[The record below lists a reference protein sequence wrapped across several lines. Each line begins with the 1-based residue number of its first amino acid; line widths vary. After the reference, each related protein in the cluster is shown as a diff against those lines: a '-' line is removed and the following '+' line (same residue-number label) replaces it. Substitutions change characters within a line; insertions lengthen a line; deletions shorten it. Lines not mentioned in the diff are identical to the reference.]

1 MLARSKKYS
10 FILFILIILI
20 QPAKIFGAWP
30 EDSST
35 GVPIC
40 TANGVQEQPRIT
52 TDGATGAIIVWQ
64 DMSSSSDIYAQRID
78 ARGQIRW
85 TKDGVAVCL
94 ENGDQWLPNLVSDG
108 EGGAIIAWWDERNE
122 LTKTDIYAQ
131 RLNADGQIQWK
142 AGGVPVCNAPKAQQD
157 FDIIPDGN
165 GGAIIAWQ
173 DYRNSTTACDVYT
186 QRINS
191 KGQTLWTKDGVAV
204 SKEVGNQAYPNLVGD
219 GSGGV
224 IISWHN
230 ERIDS
235 GDIFA
240 QHLDTDGK
248 PLWKE
253 NGIAICQ
260 EAGSQLF
267 AGITQDGTGGAIITW
282 MDDRN
287 GQNWDIYAQRVDPKG
302 NMIWQSNGIPIC
314 TANGDQYDYSI
325 VGDNKGGAF
334 ITWRDM
340 RDENWRIYAQKV
352 DADGKGIW
360 EKDGILVS
368 AEKGSQYNPN
378 MVSDGV
384 DGVIITW
391 WDQRDVVA
399 DIYAQRID
407 ANGKSLWIKGG
418 AAICTAEGGQQ
429 DPYPVNSGIGSAII
443 VWWDKRRVD
452 ADIYAQRVFSE

>member
-1 MLARSKKYS
+1 LLRKSGKPVY
-10 FILFILIILI
+10 
-20 QPAKIFGAWP
+20 
-30 EDSST
+30 
-35 GVPIC
+35 V
-40 TANGVQEQPRIT
+40 
-52 TDGATGAIIVWQ
+52 
-64 DMSSSSDIYAQRID
+64 
-78 ARGQIRW
+78 
-85 TKDGVAVCL
+85 
-94 ENGDQWLPNLVSDG
+94 
-108 EGGAIIAWWDERNE
+108 
-122 LTKTDIYAQ
+122 
-131 RLNADGQIQWK
+131 ADGK
-142 AGGVPVCNAPKAQQD
+142 
-157 FDIIPDGN
+157 

-173 DYRNSTTACDVYT
+173 DYRNSATTACDVYA

-191 KGQTLWTKDGVAV
+191 KGQTLWTKDGVVV
-204 SKEVGNQAYPNLVGD
+204 SKEVGDQLYPNLVGD
-219 GSGGV
+219 DSGGV
-224 IISWHN
+224 IISWHD
-230 ERIDS
+230 EHTDS
-235 GDIFA
+235 GDIYA
-240 QHLDTDGK
+240 QRLDTDGK

-267 AGITQDGTGGAIITW
+267 AGITQDGTGGAI
-282 MDDRN
+282 
-287 GQNWDIYAQRVDPKG
+287 V
-302 NMIWQSNGIPIC
+302 PIC
-314 TANGDQYDYSI
+314 AANGDQYDYSI

-391 WDQRDVVA
+391 WDQRDVVS

-407 ANGKSLWIKGG
+407 ANGKSLWVKGG

-443 VWWDKRRVD
+443 VWWDKRKVD